1 MSDNVWWIKGNE
13 IGIGNLSSG
22 TVTAISSTYAVRYFG
37 VKLADDF
44 TSDLTEESDIPD
56 TYHRALLAGVNRS
69 FYEDDGE
76 VEDLKKAVY
85 WQNVYNELR
94 RAAKK
99 EANTRKDGTP
109 YDVATEGY

>member
-1 MSDNVWWIKGNE
+1 MSDNVWWQKGNE
-13 IGIGNLSSG
+13 IGIGSLSG
-22 TVTAISSTYAVRYFG
+22 DTVSVITSTYAVRYFG

-56 TYHRALLAGVNRS
+56 TYHRALLAGVIRD

-85 WQNVYNELR
+85 WRDAYSELR
-94 RAAKK
+94 RSAKR